1 MGLEDIFRALEE
13 QAAKDSEAVLV
24 EARAHADAIV
34 QEAEHEATRVRETH
48 VAEAAKTARLRSAQD
63 LNSTKLEARK
73 RLAAVKESAVS
84 EVFDK
89 AMDELVRVRE
99 SAEYPA
105 AFRRL
110 ADEALEGVSGE
121 FAVLVDP
128 ADVALAESVLA
139 EKGLSAEVRGDLSTA
154 GGVVIST
161 ENGRVMR
168 RNTLEDRLDK
178 LRGLAQADVAEIL
191 FT

>member
-24 EARAHADAIV
+24 EARAHAAAIID
-34 QEAEHEATRVRETH
+34 EANSEATRAREAQ
-48 VAEAAKTARLRSAQD
+48 VSEAARSARLHSAQD
-63 LNSTKLEARK
+63 LNSAKLEARK
-73 RLAAVKESAVS
+73 KLAAVKESAVS
-84 EVFDK
+84 TVFDHAMVELGK
-89 AMDELVRVRE
+89 ARA
-99 SAEYPA
+99 SSEYSE

-110 ADEALEGVSGE
+110 TDEALEGVEGE
-121 FAVLVDP
+121 FVVLVDP
-128 ADVALAESVLA
+128 ADVDLALAVLK
-139 EKGLSAEVRGDLSTA
+139 EKGLSADVRGDLSSA

-161 ENGRVMR
+161 EGGRVMR
-168 RNTLEDRLDK
+168 RNTLEDRLEK

>member
-24 EARAHADAIV
+24 EARAHAEAIV
-34 QEAEHEATRVRETH
+34 EEAET
-48 VAEAAKTARLRSAQD
+48 EAARARDAHVTDAERAARTHSAQD
-63 LNSTKLEARK
+63 LNSAKLEVRK
-73 RLAAVKESAVS
+73 RLAAVKEGAVT
-84 EVFDK
+84 EVFD
-89 AMDELVRVRE
+89 
-99 SAEYPA
+99 SALDGLGQIRSKREYPA

-110 ADEALEGVSGE
+110 AEEALDGVTEE
-121 FAVLVDP
+121 FVVLVDR
-128 ADVALAESVLA
+128 ADVDLATNVLA
-139 EKGLSAEVRGDLSTA
+139 DMGLSAGVRGDLSTA
-154 GGVVIST
+154 GGLAVAT
-161 ENGRVMR
+161 KGGRVTI